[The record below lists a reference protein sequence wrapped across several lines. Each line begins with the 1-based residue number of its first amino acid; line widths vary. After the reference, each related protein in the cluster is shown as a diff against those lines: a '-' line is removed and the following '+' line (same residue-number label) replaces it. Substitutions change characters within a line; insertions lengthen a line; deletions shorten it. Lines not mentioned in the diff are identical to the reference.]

1 MHGRA
6 WAIGLG
12 IVGNLPLALVSLLAM
27 NRSGCDGQARDV
39 DWSALSGVLA
49 AGLLFV
55 SGYAPFVFLS
65 RRVWSRGIVARGLC
79 FALPLITS
87 AGSVF
92 FALFAMLL
100 TSNALCMHLD

>member
-6 WAIGLG
+6 WAIGIG
-12 IVGNLPLALVSLLAM
+12 VVGNSPLALVSILAVH
-27 NRSGCDGQARDV
+27 RTGCEGQVLDL

-55 SGYAPFVFLS
+55 LGYVPFVFLS
-65 RRVWSRGIVARGLC
+65 RRIWSRGLAAQALC
-79 FALPLITS
+79 FALPLLTS

-100 TSNALCMHLD
+100 TSGALC